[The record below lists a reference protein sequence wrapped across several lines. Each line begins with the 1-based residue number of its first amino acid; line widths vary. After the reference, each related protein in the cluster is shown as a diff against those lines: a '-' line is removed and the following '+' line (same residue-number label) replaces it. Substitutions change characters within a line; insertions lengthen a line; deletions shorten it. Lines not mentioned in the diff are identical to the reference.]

1 MPFNKQYFEK
11 NFLETYNKLNI
22 EQRAAVDRIEGPV
35 MVVAGPGT
43 GKTQILSARIGKI
56 LLDTDAQPQNILCLT
71 YTDAGVLAMR
81 KRLLSMIGPEA
92 YNINLHSYHSFCNMV
107 IQQNMHLFH
116 KKELQP
122 ISDLEQTQALVKLI
136 DSFSNDNPLKRYK
149 TDAYYEAPN
158 FKNLFS
164 AIKREG
170 WTIEFL
176 TSKVDDYIANN
187 IPAEFAN
194 KIKLKKGIVEL
205 TQAGKNEIEKMERLK
220 AAVAAFPAYQQILKD
235 AHRYDFDDMIN
246 WVITVFDN
254 NPDVLLTYQEQF
266 LYLLVDEYQDTSGS
280 QNRLVQQLIN
290 YDESPNVFVVGDDD
304 QSIYRFQGANLE
316 NMMLLSKQYKDILR
330 VVLTQNYRS
339 VQPILNAAQ
348 NLIQNNT
355 QRLTNE
361 YDDINKI
368 LNAASERHIGINTL
382 PEIVTVNNEFEENIY
397 VAEEIKKLVHDEKTD
412 PGKIAVIYKEHKT
425 GDELQKFLQLQQVP
439 YYAKRSINL
448 LHDFFIK
455 KIITYLKYIDAET
468 QLAYSGEP
476 YLFEILHFDFYKI
489 PALKTAEISNEVAT
503 NNRKNTAPQ
512 TLRAYLSNLATTH
525 SGKLF
530 SDDAI
535 TNELVHIH
543 QNLEKLIKENKNNTL
558 LNFITQL
565 INEAGILSYVMQQ
578 NDKAYYMQ
586 LLNAFFDYIK
596 DEARRN
602 PDITLAQLLTQIDL
616 QEQNKIPV
624 PLVQTSGADTGV
636 NLLTCHGSKGL
647 EYEHVFFVGCYSSLW
662 EGKRANNQGFKLP
675 KNIFD
680 KESAEEKE
688 EELRRLFFVAAT
700 RAEKHLHISYPLYTN
715 EGKALEMSR
724 FIAEMNSDAAIEIKQ
739 YPVAD
744 ELKLKY
750 SALRYGMLQQPV
762 MEEADK
768 EYVNN
773 LLQNFKLNVSALN
786 SYLDCPLKFYY
797 NTLVRV
803 PGTYSESAQF
813 GSSMHHGL
821 ATYYNKMME
830 DNARQYP
837 ARKILINS
845 FLLDIHNN
853 RQAFTKESLQR
864 FKDYGVQ
871 CLTALYETKFKQA
884 NAGDFIRTEV
894 PLNATVN
901 GIPMKGFADAV
912 QYWGNDIVIT
922 DFKTG
927 SLEKANRRFEFV
939 EPGHEKKPEG
949 GNYWRQAAFYKL
961 LNDNKPDKP
970 KNLLQIEFM
979 FVEPNKKG
987 IFDTHTVS
995 VSPQNEAILV
1005 AQITDTWQKI
1015 QSHDFYTGCGKPDC
1029 EWCGFVKQHKLYKNL
1044 IEVEAEDEEA
1054 LM

>member
-1 MPFNKQYFEK
+1 MSFNKQYFEK
-11 NFLETYNKLNI
+11 NFIETYNKLNA

-92 YNINLHSYHSFCNMV
+92 YNINLHSYHSFCNLV

-116 KKELQP
+116 RKELQP
-122 ISDLEQTQALVKLI
+122 ISDLEQTQALIKLI
-136 DSFSNDNPLKRYK
+136 DGFSNDNPLKRYK

-170 WTIEFL
+170 WTVDFL
-176 TSKVDDYIANN
+176 NKKIDEYVENN
-187 IPAEFAN
+187 IPKEFAN
-194 KIKLKKGIVEL
+194 KVKLKKGIIEL
-205 TQAGKNEIEKMERLK
+205 TQAGRNEIEKMERLK
-220 AAVAAFPAYQQILKD
+220 AAIAAFPAYQQILKD
-235 AHRYDFDDMIN
+235 AQRYDFDDMIN
-246 WVITVFDN
+246 WVINVFDN

-266 LYLLVDEYQDTSGS
+266 QYLLVDEYQDTSGS
-280 QNRLVQQLIN
+280 QNKLVSQLIN

-339 VQPILNAAQ
+339 VQPILDAAQ
-348 NLIQNNT
+348 NLIQNNK

-361 YDDINKI
+361 YDDIKKI
-368 LNAASERHIGINTL
+368 LTAANEKHLGVDII
-382 PEIVTVNNEFEENIY
+382 PEITTVNNEFEENIY
-397 VAEEIKKLVHDEKTD
+397 VAEEIKKLVHDEKVN
-412 PGKIAVIYKEHKT
+412 PGNIAVIYKEHKT

-448 LHDFFIK
+448 LHDVFIK
-455 KIITYLKYIDAET
+455 KILTYLKYIQAET
-468 QLAYSGEP
+468 DMAYSGEP
-476 YLFEILHFDFYKI
+476 LLFEILHYDFYKI
-489 PALKTAEISNEVAT
+489 AALKIAEISNEVYT
-503 NNRKNTAPQ
+503 NKRKSTGAD
-512 TLRAYLSNLATTH
+512 TLRKHLSNLEAEANT
-525 SGKLF
+525 KLF
-530 SDDAI
+530 ND
-535 TNELVHIH
+535 NEASRELIAVH
-543 QNLEKLIKENKNNTL
+543 QTLEKLIKENKNTTL

-565 INEAGILSYVMQQ
+565 INDAGILSYVMQQ

-586 LLNAFFDYIK
+586 LLNGFFDYIK
-596 DEARRN
+596 DEARRD
-602 PDITLAQLLTQIDL
+602 PDMTLSQLLFQIDL
-616 QEQNKIPV
+616 LEQNKISV
-624 PLVQTSGADTGV
+624 PLVQTSGTDTGV

-662 EGKRANNQGFKLP
+662 EGKRKNSQGFKLP
-675 KNIFD
+675 SNIFD

-700 RAEKHLHISYPLYTN
+700 RAEKHLHISYPLHTN

-724 FIAEMNSDAAIEIKQ
+724 FIAEMNSDDKIEIKK
-739 YPVAD
+739 YPVND

-762 MEEADK
+762 MEKADK
-768 EYVNN
+768 EYVDN

-786 SYLDCPLKFYY
+786 SYLDCPLRFYY

-803 PGTYSESAQF
+803 PGIYSESAQF

-830 DNARQYP
+830 DSAKQYP
-837 ARKILINS
+837 AKEILINS
-845 FLLDIHNN
+845 FLSDIHNN

-871 CLTALYETKFKQA
+871 CLNALYETKFKEA
-884 NAGDFIRTEV
+884 GAGDFIRTEV
-894 PLNATVN
+894 PLHATIKGVLL
-901 GIPMKGFADAV
+901 KGFADAV
-912 QYWGNDIVIT
+912 QYWGNDIIIT

-927 SLEKANRRFEFV
+927 SLEKANKRYEFA
-939 EPGHEKKPEG
+939 EPGSEKKPEG

-961 LNDNKPDKP
+961 LSDNKIDKP
-970 KNLLQIEFM
+970 KNLKQIEFM
-979 FVEPNKKG
+979 FVEPNKNNE
-987 IFDTHTVS
+987 FDTRTIA
-995 VSPQNEAILV
+995 VSPEQEAFLIN
-1005 AQITDTWQKI
+1005 QITDTWQKI
-1015 QSHDFYTGCGKPDC
+1015 QAHDFYTGCGKPDC
-1029 EWCGFVKQHKLYKNL
+1029 EWCGFVKTHKLYKNL
-1044 IEVEAEDEEA
+1044 IEAEPEDEEA